1 MILLFLLIISLFQN
15 QTETLI
21 KKIQEKF
28 EITNNLKA
36 EFVQSANNV
45 NVMNGKFYFSQK
57 NNYRIE
63 LEKNTIISD
72 GKTIWNVD
80 NSKKKVIIS
89 NVEDDP
95 LAFSLREYIY
105 DYPKGCKVTEEKI
118 DENNFIIF
126 LDATDSNFNFKNA
139 KLWINSDFII
149 TKILIEDFNGGNF
162 EFRFSEINI
171 NTNLSPSIFN
181 FQENKGLKIID
192 LR

>member
-1 MILLFLLIISLFQN
+1 MIL
-15 QTETLI
+15 
-21 KKIQEKF
+21 KIQQKF
-28 EITNNLKA
+28 ENTNNLKA
-36 EFVQSANNV
+36 DFVQSANNV

-72 GKTIWNVD
+72 GKTIWNVE

-89 NVEDDP
+89 NVDEDP

-105 DYPKGCKVTEEKI
+105 DYPKECKVTEEKI
-118 DENNFIIF
+118 DENNFLIS
-126 LDATDSNFNFKNA
+126 LDASETNFNFKIA
-139 KLWINSDFII
+139 KLWVNNEFVI
-149 TKILIEDFNGGNF
+149 TKILIEDFSGSKF

-171 NTNLSPSIFN
+171 NVDLSSTVFN
-181 FQENKGLKIID
+181 FKETKGLKIID